1 MSYKIIVDI
10 ETTGLPIRINGKTGN
25 PSELKYYD
33 SSRMV
38 ELAYYIIDKN
48 NTIIKQLENL
58 IKPDNFIISEEVT
71 KIHGISHNKALTE
84 GKPINLVLETL
95 EKDLITYNVD
105 IFISHNVEFD
115 KNIILSEAYRINN
128 NNLINK
134 LLLMP
139 NFCTM
144 KDNKIFNKWVKLSV
158 LYKELFN
165 KEIVIEHR
173 ALSDVKVCY
182 ECYNEICNREKL
194 KYMELRNN
202 KKIRKN

>member
-10 ETTGLPIRINGKTGN
+10 ETTGLPIRINGKTCN

-48 NTIIKQLENL
+48 NTIIKQVENL
-58 IKPDNFIISEEVT
+58 IKPNNFIISEEVT

-84 GKPINLVLETL
+84 GKPINLILEIL

-115 KNIILSEAYRINN
+115 KNIILSESYRINN

-134 LLLMP
+134 LLCMP

-158 LYKELFN
+158 LYQELFN

-182 ECYNEICNREKL
+182 ECYNELFNREKL